1 MGKICEVVVSN
12 IGGRIG
18 EVYSPDES
26 FLYRVVSPTSKI
38 ENATNPE
45 ELFAAAYSS
54 CFNAALKLVMSSKN
68 INSSSV
74 VTAKVSLY
82 ESGKN
87 NFSISVILEVL
98 IKEIDQDLAKILVEE
113 ADQICPYSK
122 AIKNNVI
129 KDIHLITE

>member
-1 MGKICEVVVSN
+1 MGKIYESVVSN

-26 FLYRVVSPTSKI
+26 FLYRVVSPTSKV

-54 CFNAALKLVMSSKN
+54 CFNGALKLVMSRKN

-74 VTAKVSLY
+74 VTAKVSLH
-82 ESGKN
+82 ENGKN

-98 IKEIDQDLAKILVEE
+98 IKEIDQSLAKTLVEE

-129 KDIHLITE
+129 KNIHLITE